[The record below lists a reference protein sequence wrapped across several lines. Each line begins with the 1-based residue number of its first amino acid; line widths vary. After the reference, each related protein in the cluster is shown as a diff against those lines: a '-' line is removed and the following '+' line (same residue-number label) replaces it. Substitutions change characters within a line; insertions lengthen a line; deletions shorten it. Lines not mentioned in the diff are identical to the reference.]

1 MSAQSGAIAVGAEPV
16 RVEVAEAASTL
27 GSARALS
34 PADLAELLG
43 AFNDVTSQLQATHAT
58 LHAEVARL
66 RAELSEAN
74 ERLQRSRRLA
84 ALGEMAA
91 GIAHEVRNP
100 LGSIR
105 LYAEMLVADLEA
117 MPEQRACAGKIASA
131 VRAADAIVTDVLHFA
146 REVRVQARACE
157 AGVLFAR
164 ALDACRDLCAGVE
177 IGGGMGEGVVCWCD
191 PHLAH
196 QALVNVV
203 RNALEAAAEGEGG
216 ARRLV
221 LDAEGRTD
229 ADGRGETAL
238 IVRDSGPGVTPEVI
252 DRMFNPFFTTRATGT
267 GLGLSIVHR
276 IADAH
281 GGRVEVRNNRDDEPG
296 ACGARVEIVLPGER
310 AGGREARPMD
320 GAEERRR

>member
-1 MSAQSGAIAVGAEPV
+1 MSAPSGSMGVGVEPVGVEPV
-16 RVEVAEAASTL
+16 RVEVASVPPAS
-27 GSARALS
+27 SRALS

-43 AFNDVTSQLQATHAT
+43 AFHDVTSQLQSTHAT

-66 RAELSEAN
+66 RGELSEAN

-105 LYAEMLVADLEA
+105 LYAEMLIADLA
-117 MPEQRACAGKIASA
+117 SMPEQRACAGKIASA

-146 REVRVQARACE
+146 REVRVQSRACE

-164 ALDACRDLCAGVE
+164 ALDACRDLCVGVE
-177 IGGGMGEGVVCWCD
+177 IGGGLGEGVECWCD
-191 PHLAH
+191 PHLTH

-203 RNALEAAAEGEGG
+203 RNGLEAAAEGEV
-216 ARRLV
+216 APRRLT
-221 LDAEGRTD
+221 LDAEVRTD
-229 ADGRGETAL
+229 ADGRDEVAL
-238 IVRDSGPGVTPEVI
+238 VVRDSGPGVTRDVI

-281 GGRVEVRNNRDDEPG
+281 GGRVEVRNNAEDE
-296 ACGARVEIVLPGER
+296 AGARGARFEIVLPAVEP
-310 AGGREARPMD
+310 AAHE
-320 GAEERRR
+320 